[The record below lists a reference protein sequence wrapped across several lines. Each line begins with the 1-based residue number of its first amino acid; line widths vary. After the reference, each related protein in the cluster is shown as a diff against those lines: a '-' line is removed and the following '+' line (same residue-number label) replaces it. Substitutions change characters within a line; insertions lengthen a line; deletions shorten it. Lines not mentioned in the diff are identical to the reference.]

1 MQRALELATLGQGQA
16 SPNPLVGCVIVHHER
31 IIGEGYHRAF
41 GQAHAEVN
49 AVASVADKSLL
60 SQADFYITLEPCS
73 YHGKTPACTDLLLH
87 HRPQRVVVATTDP
100 NPKVAGRGLAILQ
113 EAGITV
119 EQGLL
124 AAEAVALNKRFW
136 INMTLQRPYV
146 LLKWAQTADGFMARS
161 DYSSKWISGV
171 RARQWVHRWRTQE
184 DAILVGYN
192 TVVHDNPQLT
202 ARQWPGRNPV
212 RVVFEPQGAL
222 STDYKV
228 FEPPGPVHVFTT
240 TRQETQAHIHWHRV
254 SEKNFVAEALAILY
268 AQNIG
273 SVLVEGGRHTLQQFI
288 AAGMWDEAR
297 IFTATGSRFGQ
308 GIAAPQLSIP
318 PAQAKTIG
326 RDLLTIS
333 YNPKTQKIW
342 QTPSL

>member
-1 MQRALELATLGQGQA
+1 MQRALELAALGQGQA
-16 SPNPLVGCVIVHHER
+16 SPNPLVGCVIVHNER

-60 SQADFYITLEPCS
+60 SQATFYITLEPCS
-73 YHGKTPACTDLLLH
+73 YHGKTPACTDLLLR

-113 EAGITV
+113 EAGLEV
-119 EQGLL
+119 QQGLL

-136 INMTLQRPYV
+136 INMALARPYV
-146 LLKWAQTADGFMARS
+146 ILKWAQTADGFMARS

-212 RVVFEPQGAL
+212 RVIFDPQGAL
-222 STDYKV
+222 STDYNV
-228 FEPPGPVHVFTT
+228 FAPPGPVHVFTT
-240 TRQETQAHIHWHRV
+240 TKQDTQGHINWHRV
-254 SEKNFVAEALAILY
+254 PEQNFVAEALTVLY

-273 SVLVEGGRHTLQQFI
+273 SVLVEGGSHTLQQFI

-297 IFTATGSRFGQ
+297 IFTATGSRFDQ
-308 GIAAPQLSIP
+308 GIAAPQL
-318 PAQAKTIG
+318 PAPSA
-326 RDLLTIS
+326 RVENLDNDLLTIN
-333 YNPKTQKIW
+333 YNPETQKIW
-342 QTPSL
+342 QIPSP